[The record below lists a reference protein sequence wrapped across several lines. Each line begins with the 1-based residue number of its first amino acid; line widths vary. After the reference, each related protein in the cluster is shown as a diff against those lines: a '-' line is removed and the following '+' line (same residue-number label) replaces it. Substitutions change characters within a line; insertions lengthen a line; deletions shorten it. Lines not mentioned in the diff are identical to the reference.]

1 MGIAKGAYRL
11 LLDEKKKGV
20 LKGDSILQLGRQC
33 VLFDAKTLYKYAA
46 KHDVSLDPVELC
58 PSFDTYYRQLG
69 YIDDITLFKA
79 LGFKHVHSL
88 DFSDFEGADIV
99 WDLNQPIP
107 EKYWGRFDLIYDGGT
122 AEHVFN
128 FPQVLKNI
136 HLLLK
141 PGGIIIHASPSNNHV
156 DHGFYMY
163 SPQVYFEY
171 YDVNRYQIVT
181 SQVIEYSPQRKRPWS
196 IYAYQPGALEQLSY
210 GNFGKKMLLIHLI
223 AKKVA
228 NSTSG
233 VIPQQGG
240 YVRAWQAQQKKSS
253 SAKEKINPFKRLG
266 ISLKKKY
273 NRHAPF
279 FVKRFVARRKLNKI
293 AEY

>member
-20 LKGDSILQLGRQC
+20 LKGESVLQLGRQC
-33 VLFDAKTLYKYAA
+33 ILFDAKALYKYAA
-46 KHDVSLDPVELC
+46 KHGVALDSIEPQL
-58 PSFDTYYRQLG
+58 SFEAYYKKRG
-69 YIDDITLFKA
+69 YIDDITLFKS
-79 LGFKHVHSL
+79 LGFKQVHSL
-88 DFSDFEGADIV
+88 DYSDFEGADII

-122 AEHVFN
+122 AEHVFD

-141 PGGIIIHASPSNNHV
+141 PGGIVIHASPSNNHV

-171 YDVNRYQIVT
+171 YDVNRYRIVT
-181 SQVIEYSPQRKRPWS
+181 SQIIEYSPNSKKSWS
-196 IYAYQPGALEQLSY
+196 IYAYQPGVLDKLSY
-210 GNFGKKMLLIHLI
+210 GNFGKKMLLIHLV

-228 NSTSG
+228 ISTSG
-233 VIPQQGG
+233 VVPQQGS
-240 YVRAWQAQQKKSS
+240 YLRAWHGQQKKVPSH
-253 SAKEKINPFKRLG
+253 KEKIHPLKRLG

-273 NRHAPF
+273 ARRAPF
-279 FVKRFVARRKLNKI
+279 FVKRLIARRTISKI